1 MKIKPIEELKFS
13 DDFMFCTVMK
23 SPELCK
29 GVIERLLKIKVGRIE
44 YPQLQKEIRPYYT
57 ARGIRLDVYVKDNE
71 RIFDIEIQTTVPENL
86 PKRMRYY
93 QSMIDIDSLIKG
105 DNYLSLKESYVIFL
119 CTKDPF
125 GLKLPVYTFKN
136 VCQEFKDFNLNDGVN
151 KILFNASAASF
162 EKNIE
167 IRNFLSYL
175 SSGKPSDFFT
185 QNIENRVEEL
195 KINEIFRSDYMM
207 EALPLF
213 DARRAGLKEGIALG
227 EKRGFSKGEHAGI
240 ATGERKKAV
249 ETTKQLLKMNLG
261 TIEQIATVV
270 QLSIDEVLEIKKKM
284 KK

>member
-1 MKIKPIEELKFS
+1 
-13 DDFMFCTVMK
+13 
-23 SPELCK
+23 
-29 GVIERLLKIKVGRIE
+29 
-44 YPQLQKEIRPYYT
+44 
-57 ARGIRLDVYVKDNE
+57 
-71 RIFDIEIQTTVPENL
+71 
-86 PKRMRYY
+86 MRYY
-93 QSMIDIDSLIKG
+93 QSMIDIDSLMKG

-175 SSGKPSDFFT
+175 SSGNPSDFFT

-213 DARRAGLKEGIALG
+213 DSRRAGLKEGIV
-227 EKRGFSKGEHAGI
+227 
-240 ATGERKKAV
+240 TGERKKVV

-270 QLSIDEVLEIKKKM
+270 QLSIDEVLEIKKEMEK
-284 KK
+284 

>member
-1 MKIKPIEELKFS
+1 
-13 DDFMFCTVMK
+13 
-23 SPELCK
+23 
-29 GVIERLLKIKVGRIE
+29 
-44 YPQLQKEIRPYYT
+44 
-57 ARGIRLDVYVKDNE
+57 
-71 RIFDIEIQTTVPENL
+71 
-86 PKRMRYY
+86 
-93 QSMIDIDSLIKG
+93 MIDIDSLMKG

-136 VCQEFKDFNLNDGVN
+136 ICQEFKDFNLNDGVN

-213 DARRAGLKEGIALG
+213 DARRAGIKEGIVLG
-227 EKRGFSKGEHAGI
+227 EKRGFSKGEQKGRLAGI

-261 TIEQIATVV
+261 TIEQIAAVV
-270 QLSIDEVLEIKKKM
+270 QLSIDEVLEIKKEMEK
-284 KK
+284 